1 MGFMFCYLHV
11 SLKLIYKF
19 VEFVLYKYNI
29 LERDKVKNIILRN
42 VIINLGVAEVDNH
55 ILRDDFFNYQP
66 FKNVIFNLLY

>member
-11 SLKLIYKF
+11 SLKLPFVGRYKF

-29 LERDKVKNIILRN
+29 LERDKVKKIIPRN

-55 ILRDDFFNYQP
+55 ILRKDF
-66 FKNVIFNLLY
+66 